1 MKLSFRMLLK
11 KIDFRVFLLLFG
23 VTTFFMV
30 PYFFVSFDGNIIGV
44 QGDAWQV
51 YDDVLYMDKEFGVS
65 FIDRVIG
72 FLQYMAN
79 PYHFFNERNWRYPLH
94 LLFGSVHSYNLFW
107 IFSFYFSTF
116 TGYLLS
122 KEVIKDKKVAVIGA
136 LLLSFVPAHFAYG
149 LGFGTAVHVGVIY
162 LFVFAILRF
171 QSKMQFSYF
180 LLLAIAFAFLVRSE
194 PHFAFF
200 ASIFSVFYFVY
211 LLLFNR
217 SFFIKKKLRGYYALG
232 FLSLVGGLWYAIDH
246 YMYWNERFSL
256 QIGQDEIAY
265 RSINLIGLG
274 TPYSFHPIW
283 GDFFHAK
290 IFSDFFGGVISEQT
304 AYVGIVSIFFC
315 VVFIILLGLKKI
327 QLNRKMIFFSLL
339 ALVFLII
346 GMGPLLQIK
355 GIYEPNII
363 LPYQYLF
370 ERIDF
375 FASIRAIGRSF
386 IYFQLFLV
394 LFLLFTMRE
403 FFALISKKIS
413 FNVFAVII
421 SVIVLDFYAVNP
433 SVDVHVPDFF
443 TTLQA
448 PKEEGESI
456 VMIPAA
462 SSYLAA
468 SKARIYIPYHDYQVI
483 GNRDFAR
490 QSLTAFEFEKG
501 TPILNDVLYVQPLEQ
516 IRPNLFYYNP
526 DRIAN
531 SVLQHRHVR
540 YIFID
545 KQFVVPDETQKPEK
559 ISQMRFEQ
567 LRGFIESH
575 LPVEKY
581 LETDDSFVYEVQ
593 DNGVFY
599 PFLSYGYQWMK
610 RDEIKPEM
618 YFEGSDSTFSLIVPK
633 DTTTLL
639 TFFAKT
645 FAGSG
650 KVNFEINGAR
660 YEYDLSEKQEGYVV
674 DLGELA
680 AGEYEINL
688 HLDGV
693 NGKDVQFSWFR
704 VRAGEEYQKDFNI
717 DKNER
722 YILAF

>member
-11 KIDFRVFLLLFG
+11 KIDFKVFLLLFG

-30 PYFFVSFDGNIIGV
+30 PYFFVGFDGNIIGV

-65 FIDRVIG
+65 FFDRVTG
-72 FLQYMAN
+72 FLQYMTN

-149 LGFGTAVHVGVIY
+149 LGFGTAVHIGVIY
-162 LFVFAILRF
+162 LFVFAVLRF

-194 PHFAFF
+194 SHFTFF
-200 ASIFSVFYFVY
+200 AALFVLLYSVY
-211 LLLFNR
+211 LLIFER
-217 SFFIKKKLRGYYALG
+217 GFFKQKKLFWYYIVG
-232 FLSLVGGLWYAIDH
+232 FFLFIAFAWYGISHYSQWNETFNLQVNIGEPAAASIDLVGL
-246 YMYWNERFSL
+246 L
-256 QIGQDEIAY
+256 
-265 RSINLIGLG
+265 
-274 TPYSFHPIW
+274 TPYPFHFLW
-283 GDFFHAK
+283 GDYFYAHV
-290 IFSDFFGGVISEQT
+290 FSDFYAHSLSEQST
-304 AYVGIVSIFFC
+304 YVGIVTLFLIATSALGLLKRKIIIEKKIFF
-315 VVFIILLGLKKI
+315 FLFLSII
-327 QLNRKMIFFSLL
+327 
-339 ALVFLII
+339 FLIL
-346 GMGPLLQIK
+346 GMGPFLQIR
-355 GIYEPNII
+355 GIYEPEVR
-363 LPYQYLF
+363 LPFYYLF
-370 ERIDF
+370 KKFEF

-386 IYFQLFLV
+386 IYFNMFLV
-394 LFLLFTMRE
+394 LFLLP
-403 FFALISKKIS
+403 ALKNLLNRIPKKRVTLL
-413 FNVFAVII
+413 FLVLI
-421 SVIVLDFYAVNP
+421 SVIVVDFYAINP
-433 SVDVHVPDFF
+433 SVDVHVPDF
-443 TTLQA
+443 LSSLKS
-448 PKEEGESI
+448 PENEDDSI

-468 SKARIYIPYHDYQVI
+468 SKARIYVPYHDYQVI

-490 QSLTAFEFEKG
+490 QSLKTFEFEKG
-501 TPILNDVLYVQPLEQ
+501 TPILNDILYVQPLEQ
-516 IRPNLFYYNP
+516 IRSNLLYYEP
-526 DRIAN
+526 GRIAN
-531 SVLQHRHVR
+531 SVLQNKNVK

-545 KQFVVPDETQKPEK
+545 KQFVVPDESEKPER
-559 ISQMRFEQ
+559 ISQSRFEQ

-575 LPVEKY
+575 LPVEKH

-599 PFLSYGYQWMK
+599 PFLSYGYQWIK

-618 YFEGSDSTFSLIVPK
+618 YFEGSDSTFSLIVPR

-645 FAGSG
+645 FTGSG